1 VLAAVSSA
9 GAQDLPG
16 SQDHPIVSRY
26 AGSVIVGYDSR
37 EFDELVLPLGRVTV
51 AYPAFTPARQQTVSG
66 KTTRILYV
74 APAERS
80 TLEVMRNYEL
90 ELKKGGF
97 ETLFSCSAAAC
108 GTQDSALVQLLF
120 PQSRAQT
127 MKGQDLQAILT
138 MPQQPRYLAAKRA
151 SPRGD
156 AYVSV
161 FTAVDANPGVPR
173 TVNRAVVLLEIV
185 EAAPMATGLVT
196 VNAAAMARAL
206 AESGHVALYGIYFDT
221 NRAEL
226 KPESQ
231 AAIQEVA
238 SLLKGD
244 PGLKLLVVG
253 HTDNVGGYDANVAL
267 SERRANAVLQEL
279 TGKHGVAPGRL
290 RAVGVGM
297 AAPVAPND
305 ADDGRAKNRRVELVK
320 Q

>member
-1 VLAAVSSA
+1 
-9 GAQDLPG
+9 
-16 SQDHPIVSRY
+16 VSRY

-51 AYPAFTPARQQTVSG
+51 AYPKVTPAKQQTVSG

-74 APAERS
+74 APPERS

-90 ELKKGGF
+90 ELKQGGF
-97 ETLFSCSAAAC
+97 ETLFTCAAATC
-108 GTQDSALVQLLF
+108 GSQDNALAQLLY
-120 PQSRAQT
+120 PQARAQT
-127 MKGQDLQAILT
+127 LKGQDLPLILT

-151 SPRGD
+151 SAQGD

-161 FTAVDANPGVPR
+161 FTAVDTNPGVPR
-173 TVNRAVVLLEIV
+173 TLNRAVVLLEIV
-185 EAAPMATGLVT
+185 EAVPMETGLVT
-196 VNAAAMARAL
+196 VNAAAMAKAI
-206 AESGHVALYGIYFDT
+206 AESGRVALYGIYFDT

-238 SLLKGD
+238 KLLKGD
-244 PGLKLLVVG
+244 SALKLLVVG
-253 HTDNVGGYDANVAL
+253 HTDDVGGYDANMAL

-279 TGKHGVAPGRL
+279 TGRHGVALGRL

-297 AAPVAPND
+297 AAPVASNETD
-305 ADDGRAKNRRVELVK
+305 EGRAKNRRVELVK